1 MVSRSEV
8 FHLVRVKNKLLHN
21 NWTNEVRSV
30 NSRRLQWTGRDMHA
44 IPWLPCVHRK
54 HTWITNTLETHL
66 FGELSCIHLAYTLDR
81 HIITC
86 YYALH
91 GILSYVGSSHM
102 SVYFHEIQVVV
113 FFSLRRLCSHWT
125 RWRMNLTAL
134 WTWTRQIS
142 KDQVLI
148 VKSQSIP
155 AKIPDIIHSV
165 PMRVQTLLAQ
175 CLTLRYL
182 MCHRCISV
190 STIVPTVIQTVQ
202 QVLGHYVLYMLGTY
216 IIHSKELIPHIAR
229 LHSICFCKP
238 RSNPNFSQLI

>member
-1 MVSRSEV
+1 M
-8 FHLVRVKNKLLHN
+8 
-21 NWTNEVRSV
+21 
-30 NSRRLQWTGRDMHA
+30 
-44 IPWLPCVHRK
+44 
-54 HTWITNTLETHL
+54 

-190 STIVPTVIQTVQ
+190 STIVPTVIQTVRTTGTWPLC
-202 QVLGHYVLYMLGTY
+202 VVHARNLHYTFKRAHPSYRASALHMLLQTQ
-216 IIHSKELIPHIAR
+216 IKPQFQPTHIACEFKFNW
-229 LHSICFCKP
+229 SEIV
-238 RSNPNFSQLI
+238 